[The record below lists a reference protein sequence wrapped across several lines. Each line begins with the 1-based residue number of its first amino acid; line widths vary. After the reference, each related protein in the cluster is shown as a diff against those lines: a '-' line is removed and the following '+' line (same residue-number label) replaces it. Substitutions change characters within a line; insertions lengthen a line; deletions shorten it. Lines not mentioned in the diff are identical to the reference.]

1 MYFTTIIKTRF
12 PYIVFDVLDDDY
24 DGEIATYHLGM
35 AMRTLGLFPTEAEV
49 RELTKEIDPQNTGKI
64 DMGDFFVHMAR
75 KLRDSADV
83 VQSAKNAFKKISFQ
97 NKSNQNPSGDNSAS
111 PSSVV
116 PTSRTINLQSLINS
130 LTDEAGEPLSGTEVD
145 SFIQSIPKE
154 AYSQGDIQSEA
165 LDKILFSSDRIDN
178 RKADI
183 VSKAKL

>member
-1 MYFTTIIKTRF
+1 M
-12 PYIVFDVLDDDY
+12 DDDF

-49 RELTKEIDPQNTGKI
+49 RDLTKEIDPQNTGKI
-64 DMGDFFVHMAR
+64 EMGDFFVHMAR
-75 KLRDSADV
+75 KLRDSSDV
-83 VQSAKNAFKKISFQ
+83 EQSAKNAFKKISFQ
-97 NKSNQNPSGDNSAS
+97 NNSNQKSSGDNNSAS
-111 PSSVV
+111 PSSAV

-165 LDKILFSSDRIDN
+165 LDKILFSSDRIDK
-178 RKADI
+178 RKADT
-183 VSKAKL
+183 VSKAKI